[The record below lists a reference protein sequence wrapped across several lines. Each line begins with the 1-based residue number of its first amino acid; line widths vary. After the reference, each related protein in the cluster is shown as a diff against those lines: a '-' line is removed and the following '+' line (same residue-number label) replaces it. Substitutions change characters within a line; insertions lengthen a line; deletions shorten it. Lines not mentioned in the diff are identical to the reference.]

1 MAASAVASAIKPV
14 QSKRTLVSR
23 LSDGNVRAMPMVE
36 AMPIGT
42 SM

>member
-1 MAASAVASAIKPV
+1 MANAMKPV
-14 QSKRTLVSR
+14 QSKRTLVSP
-23 LSDGNVRAMPMVE
+23 LSDGKVKAMPMVE